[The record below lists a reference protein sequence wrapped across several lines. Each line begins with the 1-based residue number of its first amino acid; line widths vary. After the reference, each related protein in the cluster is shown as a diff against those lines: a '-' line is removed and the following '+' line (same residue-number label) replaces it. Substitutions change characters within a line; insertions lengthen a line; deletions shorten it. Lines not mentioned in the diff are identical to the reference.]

1 MPSQREPVGL
11 PSQRELVRM
20 LSQREPVR
28 MPSQREP
35 AVSMQVA
42 LPGPESESGRC
53 YGHQVQQRPTHR
65 GQYVQAMDMAMDIQM
80 ERHLA
85 FLWALL
91 MAGQMG
97 KYLEHLL
104 ELQMECQMVKHW
116 VPMWEH
122 QMADQWMGKMVM
134 VSLFVTQD
142 VHTLP
147 LNPGYRAINSL
158 PLQAVSQGPHL
169 LETTAQFTTDT
180 SNSYQAMPGPYQG
193 KFVEAMKKIE
203 ELNQQFRPSKSEASM
218 YWDENVK
225 KALVENG
232 IKLSTFGPC
241 MVYSQGMV
249 GLCYAEDADAYMVQ
263 IKQALK
269 MVEMKDSSK
278 KAVMLIS
285 TSTSGKSF
293 NASGSMPLWLE
304 CYGTYLRTQDKMSSS
319 QFISVHNASTNPST
333 GMKRWPRAPTAI
345 SLEPKA
351 FEPDKDTRVDWQLA
365 LAKGLPGETFQYI
378 QKILRGW

>member
-1 MPSQREPVGL
+1 
-11 PSQRELVRM
+11 
-20 LSQREPVR
+20 
-28 MPSQREP
+28 
-35 AVSMQVA
+35 
-42 LPGPESESGRC
+42 
-53 YGHQVQQRPTHR
+53 
-65 GQYVQAMDMAMDIQM
+65 
-80 ERHLA
+80 
-85 FLWALL
+85 
-91 MAGQMG
+91 
-97 KYLEHLL
+97 
-104 ELQMECQMVKHW
+104 
-116 VPMWEH
+116 
-122 QMADQWMGKMVM
+122 
-134 VSLFVTQD
+134 
-142 VHTLP
+142 
-147 LNPGYRAINSL
+147 
-158 PLQAVSQGPHL
+158 
-169 LETTAQFTTDT
+169 
-180 SNSYQAMPGPYQG
+180 MPGPYQG
-193 KFVEAMKKIE
+193 KFVEATKKIE

-378 QKILRGW
+378 QKILRGWQKVMEVVPVIWLEVYGCSKERESENMDRQGVLEFYRIRDCTPGELMMRRSSAYAVFGCNLSQRVNWPMCCYQRFVVLYHHSPVTCAEYQHSPVTCCFVIKDLLFCIITVESLVDLYHHSPVTRRLMSTESWNELFDINAVFGMFGSIKLQSRTAK